1 MKTYFQIAKKR
12 VELGTMHFSD
22 RFLNIVQHE
31 LSVLDSLGGLENVVI
46 YFAQAQ
52 QGKPPTLKIIGEM
65 PGNSTKALTPIENDP
80 DLRLPSPDRRW
91 YPLQDGSK
99 LLGVI
104 RVERFASDK
113 EWSEELDQKLQ
124 SCSLLL
130 ANSLGLELERS
141 IISEQ
146 YSQQK
151 EQIQVLIHQLRNP
164 LTALKTYAQL
174 LMRKLGPDNSERD
187 LIEGLL
193 SEQDQVNKYLL
204 ALDKLS
210 KPKDISQPI
219 IPSRLLLPPLL
230 PYTKKLELMETL
242 KPLIDRSAATAKLQ
256 DRKWLGPIDLPA
268 WLKTESNLSNQAIG
282 EIVANLLENAFKY
295 SPSGSS
301 IGLCFN
307 SSGLCVW
314 DSGEPIDNT
323 LKEKIFLDG
332 FRASSVSNIQGSG
345 IGLTLARELA
355 EQLGGNLSLISTP
368 NTFDKTL
375 PANGNAFV
383 LKLPVASMQ
392 EKIT

>member
-1 MKTYFQIAKKR
+1 MQ
-12 VELGTMHFSD
+12 FSD
-22 RFLNIVQHE
+22 RFLNLVQHE

-46 YFAQAQ
+46 YFAQAK
-52 QGKPPTLKIIGEM
+52 QGKPPILKIIGEM

-104 RVERFASDK
+104 RVERFASDE
-113 EWSEELDQKLQ
+113 EWPEELDQKLH
-124 SCSLLL
+124 SCSLVL
-130 ANSLGLELERS
+130 ATSLSLELERK

-146 YSQQK
+146 FIQQK

-210 KPKDISQPI
+210 QPKEISQQI
-219 IPSRLLLPPLL
+219 IPSRLLLPPLIQH
-230 PYTKKLELMETL
+230 TEKLELFEIL

-256 DRKWLGPIDLPA
+256 DRQWLGPKDLPA
-268 WLKTESNLSNQAIG
+268 WLKKESNLSNQVIG

-314 DSGEPIDNT
+314 DSGDPIDNR
-323 LKEKIFLDG
+323 LKEKIFMDG

-345 IGLTLARELA
+345 IGLTLAKELA
-355 EQLGGNLSLISTP
+355 EQLGGNLYLSSQP
-368 NTFDKTL
+368 NLFDQAL
-375 PANGNAFV
+375 PSNGNAFV
-383 LKLPVASMQ
+383 LTLPVESMQ
-392 EKIT
+392 GKTT